1 MSNKKEWI
9 KERLDR
15 LVKLTRATEPDNPD
29 DTNLFT
35 PQNIEAYR
43 LYTLV
48 DESYDNLSRGEIQ
61 DIMIKANH
69 IWKIRKKIWNG
80 EWDSLP
86 ESTLM
91 YEIEEFILQGQ
102 KINAI
107 KHYRQQSEAV
117 YGKEASLK
125 DSKDFVDDVQG
136 KMRVEGKIK

>member
-9 KERLDR
+9 KDRLDR

-43 LYTLV
+43 LYSLV
-48 DESYDNLSRGEIQ
+48 DESYDNLSRGEVQ

-69 IWKIRKKIWNG
+69 IWKIRRKVYNG

-86 ESTLM
+86 ESTLIC
-91 YEIEEFILQGQ
+91 EIEDFILQGQ
-102 KINAI
+102 KITAI
-107 KHYRQQSEAV
+107 KHYRKQSEII
-117 YGKEASLK
+117 YGKESSLRDAK
-125 DSKDFVDDVQG
+125 NFVDDVEG

>member
-1 MSNKKEWI
+1 
-9 KERLDR
+9 
-15 LVKLTRATEPDNPD
+15 
-29 DTNLFT
+29 
-35 PQNIEAYR
+35 
-43 LYTLV
+43 
-48 DESYDNLSRGEIQ
+48 
-61 DIMIKANH
+61 MIKANH
-69 IWKIRKKIWNG
+69 IWKIRKQVWNG